1 MTGAVDDE
9 RIRVWLFNLYRYAC
23 DDDCKRTLAQ
33 YMGRVKL
40 ITKAMKYQVGR
51 VEGRG
56 LVEIFAETDLFHNV
70 DNFWSEFQN
79 LIEGR
84 GLAGVLISATL
95 EGACAALRDGN
106 LVNTG
111 YLLEHP
117 NHVIYWHMIRDKDWH
132 HLFKVYWDFESEHL
146 VPTPAHVV
154 YLVNRVLQAAQDLT
168 LAIRLKNDL
177 IINDGKGPEAM
188 INEIDV
194 AKLIVNRFF
203 HGHDIAPEE
212 DVPVWAAVHCLTY
225 YCAAQSIAS
234 RILHNRD
241 MQIASGMPHISDADA
256 AALKGTADRCA
267 KGLPALEAIKENGW
281 NVFLAES
288 VDPKG
293 VYANHRES
301 RLTCLRE
308 WATWVNNPYDEQRGA
323 SGMPEDRRGKR
334 YTFDDQGRDEFP
346 TPPRA
351 RWPQWTIPGYLN
363 YYDQKYGVNVNT
375 ATAPQKVEPMSA
387 TGTSGTPNVQQA
399 FAAASQGASA
409 AAPSVPPWRDP
420 TQYTVENDPWFIKIT
435 TGVPYKEEEE
445 DRKEDIPPK
454 IQQIARD
461 AIPPMAYD
469 PATESAGEEDINI
482 NEDWIFPPVQD
493 GLRYERYRRTAK
505 PSTRGAGYIKLLAQP
520 SFSLKPM
527 IEEAVVPSTST
538 MSTYSCYLRKV
549 TSYVACWSG
558 CIPLKVL
565 RRYRKRDDV
574 EWIKLYNYCM
584 SEATLRNTHLF
595 LKARDFAALCGIL
608 PSSDKLQ
615 AAVKKLTSQRFL
627 NNVASSTSDS
637 TEASSGV
644 RLANTGLFTDF
655 EIVKTSNT
663 RNKINI
669 QSALGDQFAW
679 ANIHHVSVEEKNPKF
694 ECRCLEVIA
703 KASEYVESLSKRGD
717 DAKAGTSI
725 HIWFSFAEYVQ
736 WSKNGV
742 NSTFFIDDERVKS
755 IAKAL
760 SGLVC
765 NSFAPIFVS
774 LCSCSDFFHGDEMQ
788 LGKIMRRIASEL
800 TKLGAPVTHNPAMW
814 SEIANF
820 IDYRR
825 VTINPTSIDTTTNV
839 GEPWDSSAAFA
850 CIDKFLF
857 REKMLFACVV
867 GDDTISSFESN
878 LDEFP
883 LDGVLTQLPTEL
895 TLTEAAANCERIS
908 TDALRKS
915 KTVNP
920 LTNVDFDAINPKVM
934 YKEDRFWY
942 RVPVRSS
949 PIVEG
954 FFQDDPQRMVMC
966 SRCST
971 SKGTSN
977 EFDVFAEAAKFCPN
991 CASNFCRKFYFNES
1005 APDRAEIVL
1014 RWAASIIIH
1023 EKELSQSWGILDPAN
1038 NIRTWIF
1045 ETIRTF
1051 RTHQSGVGKFVSHFG
1066 TTRMNA
1072 RSAANAM
1079 AQGQGK
1085 QLTVERHQVTDAEGQ
1100 TQEYYQF
1107 SYDHGNRMYSDYMKK
1122 LFSTP
1127 EIYQLIG
1134 CDEPTEEVLGDCIEV
1149 CLGILRVAIMYEGH
1163 GPGIFKWKD
1172 VNGTLT
1178 GLEHSLM
1185 MYNASA
1191 YPSGLKNR
1199 KSNPSKSKGKAY
1211 TFDDCQ
1217 DVPITSVPKRKSPV
1231 IMNEEY
1237 PEIADALMS
1246 DATLVTKLTEGKTLG
1261 TASLSTEANR
1271 NEPVAAPGMDA
1282 AKRRKVIPQT
1292 QMQDIFGGMLNFIE
1306 QAISTDSGCLNC
1318 LSNEHKVEQCPH
1330 EGAVEWMNLLIG
1342 SRWNQC

>member
-1 MTGAVDDE
+1 MDQTVQ
-9 RIRVWLFNLYRYAC
+9 LLH
-23 DDDCKRTLAQ
+23 
-33 YMGRVKL
+33 
-40 ITKAMKYQVGR
+40 VGSN
-51 VEGRG
+51 VEKHTF
-56 LVEIFAETDLFHNV
+56 V
-70 DNFWSEFQN
+70 
-79 LIEGR
+79 
-84 GLAGVLISATL
+84 
-95 EGACAALRDGN
+95 
-106 LVNTG
+106 
-111 YLLEHP
+111 
-117 NHVIYWHMIRDKDWH
+117 
-132 HLFKVYWDFESEHL
+132 
-146 VPTPAHVV
+146 
-154 YLVNRVLQAAQDLT
+154 
-168 LAIRLKNDL
+168 
-177 IINDGKGPEAM
+177 
-188 INEIDV
+188 
-194 AKLIVNRFF
+194 
-203 HGHDIAPEE
+203 
-212 DVPVWAAVHCLTY
+212 
-225 YCAAQSIAS
+225 
-234 RILHNRD
+234 
-241 MQIASGMPHISDADA
+241 
-256 AALKGTADRCA
+256 
-267 KGLPALEAIKENGW
+267 
-281 NVFLAES
+281 
-288 VDPKG
+288 PKG
-293 VYANHRES
+293 V
-301 RLTCLRE
+301 
-308 WATWVNNPYDEQRGA
+308 
-323 SGMPEDRRGKR
+323 
-334 YTFDDQGRDEFP
+334 
-346 TPPRA
+346 
-351 RWPQWTIPGYLN
+351 
-363 YYDQKYGVNVNT
+363 
-375 ATAPQKVEPMSA
+375 
-387 TGTSGTPNVQQA
+387 
-399 FAAASQGASA
+399 
-409 AAPSVPPWRDP
+409 
-420 TQYTVENDPWFIKIT
+420 
-435 TGVPYKEEEE
+435 
-445 DRKEDIPPK
+445 
-454 IQQIARD
+454 
-461 AIPPMAYD
+461 
-469 PATESAGEEDINI
+469 
-482 NEDWIFPPVQD
+482 
-493 GLRYERYRRTAK
+493 
-505 PSTRGAGYIKLLAQP
+505 
-520 SFSLKPM
+520 
-527 IEEAVVPSTST
+527 
-538 MSTYSCYLRKV
+538 
-549 TSYVACWSG
+549 
-558 CIPLKVL
+558 
-565 RRYRKRDDV
+565 
-574 EWIKLYNYCM
+574 
-584 SEATLRNTHLF
+584 
-595 LKARDFAALCGIL
+595 ALCGIL

-615 AAVKKLTSQRFL
+615 AAVKKLISQRFL
-627 NNVASSTSDS
+627 NNVALSTSDS
-637 TEASSGV
+637 TEASSAV

-703 KASEYVESLSKRGD
+703 KTSEYVESLSKRGD

-742 NSTFFIDDERVKS
+742 SSTLFIDDERVKS

-774 LCSCSDFFHGDEMQ
+774 LCSCSDFFYGDEMQ

-800 TKLGAPVTHNPAMW
+800 TKLGVPVTHNPAMW
-814 SEIANF
+814 SDIANF

-825 VTINPTSIDTTTNV
+825 VTINPTAIDTTTNA
-839 GEPWDSSAAFA
+839 GEPWASSAAFA

-883 LDGVLTQLPTEL
+883 LDGVLTQPPTEL

-942 RVPVRSS
+942 RVPVRRS

-977 EFDVFAEAAKFCPN
+977 EFDVFAEAAKFCLN
-991 CASNFCRKFYFNES
+991 CVSNFCRKFYFNES
-1005 APDRAEIVL
+1005 APDRAEIVF

-1038 NIRTWIF
+1038 NIRTWIL

-1072 RSAANAM
+1072 RNAANAM

-1085 QLTVERHQVTDAEGQ
+1085 QLTVERHQVIDAEGQ
-1100 TQEYYQF
+1100 TREYYQF
-1107 SYDHGNRMYSDYMKK
+1107 SYDHGNKMYSDYMKK

-1178 GLEHSLM
+1178 GLERSLM
-1185 MYNASA
+1185 MYNAVA

-1306 QAISTDSGCLNC
+1306 QAISTDSVA
-1318 LSNEHKVEQCPH
+1318 ST
-1330 EGAVEWMNLLIG
+1330 A
-1342 SRWNQC
+1342 